1 MKDTKNH
8 AETPQLKFSAYTAW
22 KVSEYG
28 VFSGPNMGKY
38 GPEETLYSDTFL
50 VVYNKGVKQSENLL
64 KYFLGILWLNQDIY
78 Q

>member
-1 MKDTKNH
+1 MH
-8 AETPQLKFSAYTAW
+8 IL
-22 KVSEYG
+22 SEYG

-64 KYFLGILWLNQDIY
+64 KYFLGIL
-78 Q
+78 